1 LRSLTESEKVP
12 SAAVEVPVV
21 LPTTLTE
28 APETGAPSA
37 PETFPF
43 TTVCAK
49 DDIAKNAIAQKPSR
63 SFFLM
68 QLIFVVNSNLSE
80 GEYNNFLT
88 FDAEFGHKCRF
99 MKWIEN
105 GPNTQQC
112 QARNICDKIHFINI
126 LYFLVIYALC

>member
-1 LRSLTESEKVP
+1 LERLDPARTVNLSNPTEVISNVLLRSLTESEKVP

-21 LPTTLTE
+21 LPTTFTE

-43 TTVCAK
+43 TTVCAN

-80 GEYNNFLT
+80 
-88 FDAEFGHKCRF
+88 A
-99 MKWIEN
+99 
-105 GPNTQQC
+105 
-112 QARNICDKIHFINI
+112 NITIISHLRLISVKN
-126 LYFLVIYALC
+126 VV